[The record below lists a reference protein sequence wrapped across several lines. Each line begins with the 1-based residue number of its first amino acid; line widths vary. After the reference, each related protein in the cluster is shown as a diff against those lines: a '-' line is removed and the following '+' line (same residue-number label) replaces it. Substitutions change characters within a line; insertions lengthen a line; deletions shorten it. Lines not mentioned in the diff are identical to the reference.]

1 MELESDEEI
10 ETLYAKLKE
19 KGTVRMELEDTFW
32 GARYAKVEDPF
43 GITWDLNFEKG
54 QG

>member
-1 MELESDEEI
+1 
-10 ETLYAKLKE
+10 
-19 KGTVRMELEDTFW
+19 MELEDTFW